1 MVPYGRIII
10 VLYPT
15 LELPPLGCDYEN
27 GTMSVT
33 QLICRQC
40 SSEFVKRV
48 RKKGFKERLLD
59 RFYCYRFRCQIC
71 RLSFH
76 RLQWGVRYPALAE
89 DRREYERL
97 AMNFPIS
104 FVGKN
109 IEGTGIVSDISINGC
124 AFVTEAALTEKS
136 IVRLELRISDEL
148 QPVDIEAAVVRH
160 ARQGHVGIEFLRV
173 QQAER
178 QRLQLFIRGLRRK

>member
-1 MVPYGRIII
+1 
-10 VLYPT
+10 
-15 LELPPLGCDYEN
+15 
-27 GTMSVT
+27 MSVT
-33 QLICRQC
+33 QLTCPQC

-59 RFYCYRFRCQIC
+59 RFCCYRFRCQIC

-104 FVGKN
+104 FFGNN
-109 IEGTGIVSDISINGC
+109 IDGTGIVSDISINGC
-124 AFVTEAALTEKS
+124 AFFTEVQLTEKS
-136 IVRLELRISDEL
+136 IIRLALGISDEL
-148 QPVDIEAAVVRH
+148 QPLDIEAAVVRH
-160 ARQGHVGIEFLRV
+160 VRQGHVGIEFLRV
-173 QQAER
+173 QPAER

>member
-1 MVPYGRIII
+1 
-10 VLYPT
+10 
-15 LELPPLGCDYEN
+15 
-27 GTMSVT
+27 MSVT
-33 QLICRQC
+33 QLTCPQC

-48 RKKGFKERLLD
+48 RKKGFKERLLG
-59 RFYCYRFRCQIC
+59 RFYFYRFRCQIC
-71 RLSFH
+71 RFSFH
-76 RLQWGVRYPALAE
+76 RLQWGVRYPALPE

-97 AMNFPIS
+97 AMNLPMS

-124 AFVTEAALTEKS
+124 AFVTEVQLTEKS
-136 IVRLELRISDEL
+136 VVRLALRISDEL

-160 ARQGHVGIEFLRV
+160 VRQGHVGIEFLRV
-173 QQAER
+173 QEEER